1 MEESGVP
8 DSASPRSSPTTAMTR
23 WSLWLLAGVALI
35 ICATLMVFPDRTDRY
50 FAWTIRA
57 PIAAATLGAWFLV
70 LAAFA
75 LSLSSRAGGAVQPA
89 LASIAVGATL
99 MLLTTIIHRAAFNWG
114 APVAWIWL
122 AIYLLG
128 PPLYLALAVRLGLPS
143 AGHKAA
149 MPHAST

>member
-35 ICATLMVFPDRTDRY
+35 IGATLMVFPDRTDRY

-57 PIAAATLGAWFLV
+57 PIAA
-70 LAAFA
+70 
-75 LSLSSRAGGAVQPA
+75 
-89 LASIAVGATL
+89 GATL